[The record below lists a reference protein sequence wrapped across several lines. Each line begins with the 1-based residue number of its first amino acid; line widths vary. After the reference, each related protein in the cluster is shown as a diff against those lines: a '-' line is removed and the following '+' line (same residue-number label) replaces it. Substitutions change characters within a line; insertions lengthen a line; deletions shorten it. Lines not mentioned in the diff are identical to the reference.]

1 MAGEDDRRFG
11 VVIFDEPDDPGAGW
25 ASIADERRPQSTR
38 VGGPNELATDTIW
51 WTNVT
56 YANFFKGDA
65 QTWRNPNLRH
75 DKYLPLGHQ
84 DVLKEWGYDPTSVDA
99 DFTATFCAQAF
110 DRIMRIA
117 WTMLRDANPKQRLP
131 QAFQGKTMRDDLRT
145 LIPELEYPR
154 LEAAEALKSGQAWE
168 EYTATG
174 ARGPKGGKWVVLRRP
189 RLAYAMEMLQTP
201 VPKGPYILKKRGEI
215 GKMQPNPVEHVRKM
229 ATPAIVEVTVN
240 KIQPEVAPIYGFGA
254 ATDRDKR
261 TTRSWVAHPE
271 FQILSRVA
279 DVSVRSMWQGDAYWP
294 LVPAMPEPARAF
306 LQDRF
311 SDLSWSAGIVAES
324 LWRAACLPEDK
335 SKAGPQREGDPKANT
350 SWQGLWIRAADK
362 GAMFGASMRL
372 TEMGHAVVSYG
383 LGWTRAQ
390 VSEEDI
396 PNLIRDGLSMG
407 LLPNLLDIPVNFHS
421 LADGAVTWGG
431 DKRSEYLATVMAAK
445 SSKALWGFDRLPLL
459 PTGAER
465 KVKMGQIVT
474 ANQPPQQGAA
484 RRSA

>member
-38 VGGPNELATDTIW
+38 VAGPNELATDTIW

-56 YANFFKGDA
+56 YENFFKGNA

-75 DKYLPLGHQ
+75 DKYLPLGHH
-84 DVLKEWGYDPTSVDA
+84 DVLKEWGYDPTQVDA
-99 DFTATFCAQAF
+99 NFTATFCAQAF

-117 WTMLRDANPKQRLP
+117 WGMLRDANPKQKLT
-131 QAFQGKTMRDDLRT
+131 QAFQGKTMRDDLRS
-145 LIPELEYPR
+145 LLPELEYPR

-174 ARGPKGGKWVVLRRP
+174 ARGPKGGKWIVLRRP
-189 RLAYAMEMLQTP
+189 RLAYALDMLQTP
-201 VPKGPYILKKRGEI
+201 VPRGPYVLKKRGDI
-215 GKMQPNPVEHVRKM
+215 NKLQPNPVEHVRGM
-229 ATPAIVEVTVN
+229 PTPAIIEVNVN
-240 KIQPEVAPIYGFGA
+240 KIQAEVAPIYGFGA

-261 TTRSWVAHPE
+261 VTRSWVAHPE

-279 DVSVRSMWQGDAYWP
+279 DVSIRSMWQADKYWP
-294 LVPAMPEPARAF
+294 LVPAMPEAARAF
-306 LQDRF
+306 LTDRY
-311 SDLSWSAGIVAES
+311 SDFSWSSGIVAES

-335 SKAGPQREGDPKANT
+335 SKAGPQREGDPRANT

-362 GAMFGASMRL
+362 SAMFGASMRL

-390 VSEEDI
+390 VGEEDI

-407 LLPNLLDIPVNFHS
+407 LVPNLLDIPTGFH
-421 LADGAVTWGG
+421 DMNKGAVPWGG
-431 DKRSEYLATVMAAK
+431 DKKSLPLATMMASK
-445 SSKALWGFDRLPLL
+445 SNKVLWALDRVPLL
-459 PTGAER
+459 PTAEER
-465 KVKMGQIVT
+465 RARVQQIHT
-474 ANQPPQQGAA
+474 TTQQQPPV